1 MKQKSRL
8 PWIFVLLVS
17 LLLSSCS
24 GVNLSGAADPTPI
37 PTVTL
42 SSGTIAEGR
51 VVPMEF
57 TTLSFPV
64 RGDVAEINVSEGDQ
78 VSKDT
83 ILISQNQAEQLLAGL
98 DQAKLAQITAQQQLD
113 QLNRQA
119 DLNQAR
125 AKQELATANVAVS
138 DAQKALDDLDTADF
152 REELDDKR
160 IAVQDAEDDL
170 SDKQDTLDKYL
181 DLAEDNSTRKSAQT
195 AVDDAQ
201 RALHAAQRDYV
212 LLQSDLDQAQS
223 ALDLAMS
230 QQKEAQYKLN
240 ASQNGPDKDELA
252 LAQAQLDSANSQLAA
267 AQYELDQLNLL
278 APYDGTVMEIQNLA
292 VGETVNPGQVVVTF
306 ANKDTWYV
314 ETKDL
319 TELDVVN
326 IRVGQ
331 KVTVTPDALPN
342 IQLNG
347 VVESIGNV
355 YTEKNYDVLYTVRI
369 QLEKPDPALRWGMTV
384 NITFPE

>member
-1 MKQKSRL
+1 MKQNSRL

-83 ILISQNQAEQLLAGL
+83 ILISLNQAEQLLAAL

-138 DAQKALDDLDTADF
+138 DAQKALDDLDTDDF

-160 IAVQDAEDDL
+160 IAVQNAEDDL

-292 VGETVNPGQVVVTF
+292 VGKTVNPGQVVVTF

>member
-1 MKQKSRL
+1 MKQKSHL

-37 PTVTL
+37 PTVML

-64 RGDVAEINVSEGDQ
+64 RGDIAEIKVSEGDQ
-78 VSKDT
+78 VSKNT
-83 ILISQNQAEQLLAGL
+83 ILISLDHTERLQAAL
-98 DQAKLAQITAQQQLD
+98 DQANLAQITAQQQLD

-119 DLNQAR
+119 DINQAK

-138 DAQKALDDLDTADF
+138 DAQKALDELDTDDF
-152 REELDDKR
+152 REKLDDKR

-201 RALHAAQRDYV
+201 RALHAAQRDYD

-230 QQKEAQYKLN
+230 QQKEAQYKLD
-240 ASQNGPDKDELA
+240 ASQDGPDKDDLA

-267 AQYELDQLNLL
+267 AQYELDQMNLL

-292 VGETVNPGQVVVTF
+292 VGETVNPGQVLVTF

-342 IQLNG
+342 IQLDG

-369 QLEKPDPALRWGMTV
+369 RLEKPDPALRWGMTV

>member
-24 GVNLSGAADPTPI
+24 GVNLNGAADPTPI

>member
-24 GVNLSGAADPTPI
+24 GVNLNGAADPTPI

-83 ILISQNQAEQLLAGL
+83 ILISLNQAEQLLAAL

-230 QQKEAQYKLN
+230 QQKEAQYKLD

>member
-160 IAVQDAEDDL
+160 IVVQDAEDDL

-240 ASQNGPDKDELA
+240 ASQNSPDKDELA

>member
-24 GVNLSGAADPTPI
+24 GVNLNGAADPTPI

-83 ILISQNQAEQLLAGL
+83 ILISQNQAEQLLAAL

-160 IAVQDAEDDL
+160 IAVQNAEDDL

-230 QQKEAQYKLN
+230 QQKEAQYKLD

>member
-24 GVNLSGAADPTPI
+24 GVNLNGAADPTPI

-42 SSGTIAEGR
+42 SSGTIAEGH

-83 ILISQNQAEQLLAGL
+83 ILISLNQAEQLLAAL

-160 IAVQDAEDDL
+160 IAVQNAEDDL

-230 QQKEAQYKLN
+230 QQKEAQYKLD

>member
-24 GVNLSGAADPTPI
+24 GVNLNGAADPTPI

-83 ILISQNQAEQLLAGL
+83 ILISLNQAEQLLAGL

>member
-1 MKQKSRL
+1 MKQNSRL

-83 ILISQNQAEQLLAGL
+83 ILISLNQAEQLLAAL

-138 DAQKALDDLDTADF
+138 DAQKALDDLDTDDF

-292 VGETVNPGQVVVTF
+292 VGKTVNPGQVVVTF

>member
-24 GVNLSGAADPTPI
+24 GVNLNGAADPTPI

-83 ILISQNQAEQLLAGL
+83 ILISLNQAEQLLAAL

>member
-24 GVNLSGAADPTPI
+24 GVNLNGAADPTPI

-201 RALHAAQRDYV
+201 RALHAAQRDYD

-230 QQKEAQYKLN
+230 QQKEAQYKLD

-369 QLEKPDPALRWGMTV
+369 RLEKPDPALRWGMTV

>member
-78 VSKDT
+78 VSKET
-83 ILISQNQAEQLLAGL
+83 ILISLNQAEQLLAAL

-160 IAVQDAEDDL
+160 IAVQNAEDDL

-230 QQKEAQYKLN
+230 QQKEAQYKLD

-355 YTEKNYDVLYTVRI
+355 YTEKYYDVLYTVRI

>member
-24 GVNLSGAADPTPI
+24 GVNLNGAADPTPI

-230 QQKEAQYKLN
+230 QQKEAQYKLD

-369 QLEKPDPALRWGMTV
+369 RLEKPDPALRWGMTV